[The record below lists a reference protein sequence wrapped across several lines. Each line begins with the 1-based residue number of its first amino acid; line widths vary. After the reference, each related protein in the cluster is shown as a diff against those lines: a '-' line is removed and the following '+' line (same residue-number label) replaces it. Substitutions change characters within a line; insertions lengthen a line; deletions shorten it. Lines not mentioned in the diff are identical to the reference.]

1 MFVDRSEQKIKMGH
15 FETGDDTD
23 SIGRD
28 IENLAE
34 IAGLKLVSD
43 NSNSSEQD
51 TDEESSSNVA

>member
-1 MFVDRSEQKIKMGH
+1 MGH

-51 TDEESSSNVA
+51 ADEESSSNVA